1 MNQFQELKERKVLD
15 KDGKVDAMG
24 PYGRSKLTGQEVA
37 QYFRKNKVKDAKIK
51 KAVEVALDLGGA
63 DSVARKEIK
72 KFYGDK
78 ILKSKEVQ
86 HALQY
91 ANESYTF
98 NSLCAYLQEDLT
110 LVEKNLMPAIEK
122 IVADKGAAKVGG
134 ITIDMFTASV
144 VKQVYDKVNDANKK
158 KMEKANI
165 QTLVKLAHKVM
176 GMKEEV
182 TEAYKLPNIKSS
194 AMFSTLELDTS
205 KLSPKEKEEVMK
217 VALAFNKGARNNM
230 HGHVEVNS
238 GRVNPAMVRKAS
250 KLNQI
255 RFSGKHDDLDGLKK
269 DIAGAIK
276 NIKEAANPAQQAA
289 IAIAKKEKAGKPG
302 YDKEGKSLKKEW
314 KDADGN
320 NRRVHEKDKRKDKKH
335 NVMDSY
341 RQMWEDALDEEVS
354 NITVDPRN
362 KISKSADQNK
372 HAAEIAKQAKRFG
385 LKSSM
390 MGKHVRVKGSKKAV
404 NDFLR
409 IIIGKSS
416 YGDPTEKDMSTPQ
429 IDKMLTKGL
438 K

>member
-37 QYFRKNKVKDAKIK
+37 QYFRKNKVKNAKIK

-122 IVADKGAAKVGG
+122 IVADKGASKVGG

-182 TEAYKLPNIKSS
+182 
-194 AMFSTLELDTS
+194 D
-205 KLSPKEKEEVMK
+205 
-217 VALAFNKGARNNM
+217 
-230 HGHVEVNS
+230 
-238 GRVNPAMVRKAS
+238 
-250 KLNQI
+250 
-255 RFSGKHDDLDGLKK
+255 
-269 DIAGAIK
+269 
-276 NIKEAANPAQQAA
+276 EAANPAQQAA
-289 IAIAKKEKAGKPG
+289 IAIAKKKKAGKPG

-341 RQMWEDALDEEVS
+341 RQMWEDAASDDL
-354 NITVDPRN
+354 
-362 KISKSADQNK
+362 Q
-372 HAAEIAKQAKRFG
+372 EIAVPRKEFEKIKKGNTVEVEYDSSIKKGHKAELIVKSITRSNKFNVDKINMVDKKNPRG
-385 LKSSM
+385 KFTFYSRKGGDATLAMGDMATVLKSY
-390 MGKHVRVKGSKKAV
+390 KVK
-404 NDFLR
+404 
-409 IIIGKSS
+409 
-416 YGDPTEKDMSTPQ
+416 
-429 IDKMLTKGL
+429 
-438 K
+438 